1 LIVSSNIILK
11 LLLNVSKRKNI
22 ITNNHLFISIEY
34 NEIKD
39 KPGDSFFIRALFDR
53 TIELSDAGSNSSQL
67 QFHKD
72 DVLYVDNT
80 MYNGVPGNWRAWLVD
95 HNGYKQQ
102 VGIIPSKY
110 K

>member
-1 LIVSSNIILK
+1 MKKFIF
-11 LLLNVSKRKNI
+11 
-22 ITNNHLFISIEY
+22 NHLFIIIEY

-39 KPGDSFFIRALFDR
+39 KPGDSFYIQALFDR
-53 TIELSDAGSNSSQL
+53 KIELSEAGSNSFQL
-67 QFHKD
+67 PFRKY

-80 MYNGVPGNWRAWLVD
+80 LYNGVQGNWRAWLVD

>member
-1 LIVSSNIILK
+1 MLYINYQMLLIYLIKFNY
-11 LLLNVSKRKNI
+11 
-22 ITNNHLFISIEY
+22 LFIIIEY

-53 TIELSDAGSNSSQL
+53 IIDLNDAASNSSQL
-67 QFHKD
+67 QFRKD

>member
-1 LIVSSNIILK
+1 MF
-11 LLLNVSKRKNI
+11 LNEKKYAFNYI
-22 ITNNHLFISIEY
+22 LFIIIEY

-39 KPGDSFFIRALFDR
+39 KPGDSFYIRALFDR
-53 TIELSDAGSNSSQL
+53 TIELNEVDSNSSQL
-67 QFHKD
+67 PFRKD

>member
-1 LIVSSNIILK
+1 MLYNYIFII
-11 LLLNVSKRKNI
+11 
-22 ITNNHLFISIEY
+22 IEY

-39 KPGDSFFIRALFDR
+39 KPGDSFYIRVLFDR
-53 TIELSDAGSNSSQL
+53 TSELSNSNCNPGPL
-67 QFHKD
+67 DFRKD
-72 DVLYVDNT
+72 DVLLVDNT

-95 HNGYKQQ
+95 HNGHKQQ

>member
-1 LIVSSNIILK
+1 M
-11 LLLNVSKRKNI
+11 
-22 ITNNHLFISIEY
+22 FIYLIEY

-53 TIELSDAGSNSSQL
+53 TIDLSDAVSNSSQL
-67 QFHKD
+67 QFQKD
-72 DVLYVDNT
+72 DILYVDNT